1 MPTKFSDLGVPQW
14 IVEAL
19 NQRGISEPF
28 EIQEKTIK
36 DGLEG
41 KDICGRAPTGS
52 GKTLAFGIPLAAKTQ
67 ASKPRKPQSLILA
80 PTRELAQQICNE
92 LRTFS

>member
-14 IVEAL
+14 IDEAL
-19 NQRGISEPF
+19 NQRGITEPF

-52 GKTLAFGIPLAAKTQ
+52 GKTL
-67 ASKPRKPQSLILA
+67 SLIH
-80 PTRELAQQICNE
+80 I
-92 LRTFS
+92 